1 MGIYVLLALVPVVWC
16 LYNAFCLLVNY
27 RRASQLNIPIVCIPV
42 SPDNPFWIALQT
54 AFSSFFKQVPFDAF
68 SVTRYCRLGWEFHD
82 RCKTH
87 LRLGDVWILVT
98 PDKNWLHIAQAE
110 AAYSIFVRSRD
121 FGRPVWM
128 MSRLSCQYCVVPIAS
143 CT

>member
-1 MGIYVLLALVPVVWC
+1 MAILILMALVPMVWC
-16 LYNAFCLLVNY
+16 FYNTCCLLVNY
-27 RRASQLNIPIVCIPV
+27 RRASQLDIPIICVPI
-42 SPDNPFWIALQT
+42 SPDNPLWIALQT
-54 AFSSFFKQVPFDAF
+54 AFSSSFKYIPFDAF

-82 RCKTH
+82 RFKTH

-110 AAYSIFVRSRD
+110 TAHDIFLRNRD

-128 MSRLSCQYCVVPIAS
+128 LSRMPY
-143 CT
+143 